1 MTEGRAPRPTSGIR
15 GVVRIFPDLEE
26 DLLLNLFHKAAKVQ
40 WTSRDLDWNAKMP
53 MTERQ
58 KEALARMLT
67 PVYLGEQ
74 TAMIGAASILPQVM
88 QAGETTAQLYLSS
101 FIMDEARHFEA
112 LTRLYKTL
120 GYHPVG
126 LRQLPEMLRYH
137 HRLRTGD
144 RADWVW
150 GILISDLFAKLFYQW
165 WSEAQGE
172 ALFGRM
178 SAKILVDESRHQAFA
193 ELYLRRNIPKMDSS
207 RRKALVEMRD
217 ELYRI
222 MRAMYDRLRADC
234 DAVGLDGDAL
244 LVRLWGEI
252 DAFGGRI
259 GLSGGGPPDEP
270 PPDRPRGRAAEQDA
284 DERPEG
290 PQPRTTLHLGGLAL
304 PSCFGCLLTM
314 ICHPRPQTRPA
325 PA

>member
-1 MTEGRAPRPTSGIR
+1 VSEGQVPRRTSGIR

-40 WTSRDLDWNAKMP
+40 WTSRDLDWSAEMP
-53 MTERQ
+53 MTPRQ
-58 KEALARMLT
+58 KEGLAHMLT

-74 TAMIGAASILPQVM
+74 TAMVGAASILPQLM
-88 QAGETTAQLYLSS
+88 EAGETTAQLYLAS
-101 FIMDEARHFEA
+101 FLMDEARHFEA

-144 RADWVW
+144 RVDWVW

-165 WSEAQGE
+165 WSDAQGE

-178 SAKILVDESRHQAFA
+178 SARIIVDESRHQAFA
-193 ELYLRRNIPKMDSS
+193 EHYLRRNIPKMDAS
-207 RRKALVEMRD
+207 RRHGLVDMRD

-222 MRAMYDRLRADC
+222 MQAMNDRLRADC
-234 DAVGLDGDAL
+234 EAVGFDGDAF
-244 LVRLWGEI
+244 LVRLWGELETFS
-252 DAFGGRI
+252 ARI
-259 GLSGGGPPDEP
+259 GLSGGGPPGEAPEAPRERAPERASDEK
-270 PPDRPRGRAAEQDA
+270 
-284 DERPEG
+284 PES
-290 PQPRTTLHLGGLAL
+290 PEPRTTLHLGGLSL
-304 PSCFGCLLTM
+304 PRCFGCLLTM
-314 ICHPRPQTRPA
+314 ICHPRPQTRAA